1 MLLLILIHHKSY
13 QETQL
18 HITANGGSGR
28 YVASELSRHF
38 KIDVTVTH
46 RHKEKNPR
54 TNNKDN
60 NHQYPDRTN
69 NQSFRLT
76 SENSPIGGKIKLR
89 VGFRR
94 NVAKSGL
101 IKSYTGT
108 TNRN

>member
-46 RHKEKNPR
+46 RHKEKTLEQTTR
-54 TNNKDN
+54 TTTISTRTGPII
-60 NHQYPDRTN
+60 NH
-69 NQSFRLT
+69 
-76 SENSPIGGKIKLR
+76 
-89 VGFRR
+89 
-94 NVAKSGL
+94 SGL
-101 IKSYTGT
+101 LQKTH
-108 TNRN
+108 R